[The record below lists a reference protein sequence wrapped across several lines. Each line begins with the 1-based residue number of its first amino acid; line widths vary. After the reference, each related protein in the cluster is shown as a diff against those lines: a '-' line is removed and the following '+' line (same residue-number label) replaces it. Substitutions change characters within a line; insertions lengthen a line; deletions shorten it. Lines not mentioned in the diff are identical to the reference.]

1 MKLPIKRIIRGII
14 PDRVIHYGIKKWLG
28 FKYNVKIGHKS
39 VVTGCE
45 FEGYGNYIARDCH
58 ILCCTIGYFS
68 YISYCSNI
76 YYAKI
81 GRFCSIGDNV
91 RIGLGS
97 HPKNQNIS
105 THPAFYQDVKSICGY
120 TFHKDSVPLFQYYNY
135 IAPDFRFLVEI
146 GNDVW
151 IGSNVTIIDGIRIG
165 DGAIIGCGA
174 VVTKD
179 VKPYEIVAGVPARVI
194 GKRFDDKTISELLN
208 AKWWDCPIGWIRKNY
223 RMFDDPENFVRNF
236 KGSDGRVQDS

>member
-1 MKLPIKRIIRGII
+1 M
-14 PDRVIHYGIKKWLG
+14 
-28 FKYNVKIGHKS
+28 
-39 VVTGCE
+39 
-45 FEGYGNYIARDCH
+45 
-58 ILCCTIGYFS
+58 
-68 YISYCSNI
+68 
-76 YYAKI
+76 
-81 GRFCSIGDNV
+81 
-91 RIGLGS
+91 
-97 HPKNQNIS
+97 
-105 THPAFYQDVKSICGY
+105 
-120 TFHKDSVPLFQYYNY
+120 FQYYNY